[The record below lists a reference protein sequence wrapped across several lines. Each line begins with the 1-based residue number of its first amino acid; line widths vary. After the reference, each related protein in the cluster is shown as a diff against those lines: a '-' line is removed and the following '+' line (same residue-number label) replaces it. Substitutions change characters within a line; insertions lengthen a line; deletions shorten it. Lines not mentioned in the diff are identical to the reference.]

1 MEDVLEIACQFFRL
15 NVEGAETLYSR
26 RVYNPSSLRKLK
38 HFGECCGVHACVV
51 RIADFRCAQ
60 IGAGQDIIDECGLAH
75 AAVAA
80 EKRNLVLQQ
89 RLDGVHAHTRGGRHC
104 HTLVADGLIELHH
117 HLLIMALLVGKDV
130 RLVEDEHHWHAV
142 SLSRGEEAVDEDG
155 AGLRIVDG
163 DDKERLVHVG
173 CDDMALLAE
182 ILRLA
187 YDVVAAVTDGR
198 DKRRAL
204 LIEDYLHT
212 VAHSHRIGA
221 AYALEAEV
229 ALYLTV
235 HVLALV
241 GADRIP
247 TAGVLYYYS
256 LHLLKVKKSK
266 KVKEYK
272 EAACFTLLPF
282 LIIQS

>member
-1 MEDVLEIACQFFRL
+1 
-15 NVEGAETLYSR
+15 
-26 RVYNPSSLRKLK
+26 
-38 HFGECCGVHACVV
+38 
-51 RIADFRCAQ
+51 
-60 IGAGQDIIDECGLAH
+60 
-75 AAVAA
+75 
-80 EKRNLVLQQ
+80 
-89 RLDGVHAHTRGGRHC
+89 
-104 HTLVADGLIELHH
+104 
-117 HLLIMALLVGKDV
+117 MALLVGKDV

-142 SLSRGEEAVDEDG
+142 SLSRGEEAVYEDG

-163 DDKERLVHVG
+163 DDKERLVYVG

-182 ILRLA
+182 VLRLA
-187 YDVVAAVTDGR
+187 YDVVAAVADGS
-198 DKRRAL
+198 DKRAL

-256 LHLLKVKKSK
+256 LHLLKVKKAK
-266 KVKEYK
+266 R
-272 EAACFTLLPF
+272 
-282 LIIQS
+282 